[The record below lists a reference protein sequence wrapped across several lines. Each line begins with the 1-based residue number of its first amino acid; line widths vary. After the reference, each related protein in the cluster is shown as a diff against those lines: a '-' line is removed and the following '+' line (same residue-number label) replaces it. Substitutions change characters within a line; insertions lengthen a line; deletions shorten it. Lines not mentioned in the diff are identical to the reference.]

1 MVSEFGLRGLGQFLR
16 IIHSVRCSMEVIAMP
31 RRATGLPLFLVF
43 LGCLVLL
50 AVGCSTHQAQNT
62 RLFNQWN
69 AKCKEAAD
77 LLETVKDVPSA
88 KAAAPQI
95 AAAMREIQKIDAQLE
110 KSYDPE
116 DVDFHDTS
124 RVTKQVAEGIG
135 QMQRLMV
142 ESLRVGKD
150 PAMRDALGEAWQ
162 LLPAAA
168 MMEAGV
174 EFPPIE

>member
-1 MVSEFGLRGLGQFLR
+1 MIVALVVGT
-16 IIHSVRCSMEVIAMP
+16 VAVPACAPP
-31 RRATGLPLFLVF
+31 RA
-43 LGCLVLL
+43 
-50 AVGCSTHQAQNT
+50 SNS
-62 RLFNQWN
+62 RLFKQWN

-110 KSYDPE
+110 KFYDPE
-116 DVDFHDTS
+116 DVDFDDTP

-142 ESLRVGKD
+142 ECVRVGKD
-150 PAMRDALGEAWQ
+150 PEMRAALGEAWQ

-174 EFPPIE
+174 EFPSVE